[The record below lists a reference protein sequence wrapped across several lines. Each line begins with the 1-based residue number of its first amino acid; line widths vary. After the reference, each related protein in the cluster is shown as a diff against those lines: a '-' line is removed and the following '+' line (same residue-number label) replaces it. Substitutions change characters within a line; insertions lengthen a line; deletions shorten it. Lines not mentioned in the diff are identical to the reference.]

1 MAPEGTFHR
10 PIRLTTS
17 GVACVFFGLA
27 NKSKVIVTQ
36 MVQELVAMAEQK
48 EQKEQKEDV
57 PNVVAR
63 NPDLADIVVGVPKL
77 QLWGAGVPI
86 NVYNGDDNSNNGG
99 NGGKDNNGGSGSNF
113 VYDHEH
119 RIGIVGDWLG
129 PNHACLE
136 SAWSSGHE
144 FAKYFASK
152 DSAHTSIGLKGKF
165 VPSAGGSGLV
175 GGSGHGG
182 GGNRNGSG
190 GSGGSGQSKS
200 ASDSRKSGKSS
211 TTSTTTTT
219 TTTTVEPLA
228 SPHVL
233 VVGAG
238 LVGALTID
246 EIKKRHPAATI
257 TCLEGARGAGGRCS
271 TTRFGSPGKAR
282 R

>member
-1 MAPEGTFHR
+1 
-10 PIRLTTS
+10 
-17 GVACVFFGLA
+17 
-27 NKSKVIVTQ
+27 
-36 MVQELVAMAEQK
+36 MAEQK

-99 NGGKDNNGGSGSNF
+99 NGGNGGSGGKGNNGGNGSNF

-175 GGSGHGG
+175 GGSGNGG
-182 GGNRNGSG
+182 GGNRNRNGNGGSG
-190 GSGGSGQSKS
+190 GSNGSGGSGQSKS